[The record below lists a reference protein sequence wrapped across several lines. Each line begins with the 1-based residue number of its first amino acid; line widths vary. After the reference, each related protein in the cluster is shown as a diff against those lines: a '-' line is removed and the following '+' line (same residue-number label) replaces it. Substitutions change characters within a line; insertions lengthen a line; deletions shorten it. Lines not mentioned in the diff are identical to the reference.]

1 MLSETRY
8 LNETEEPV
16 YAVNSFYHFGKSMK
30 EKTYNLMLMGGINY
44 SKNVAYT
51 STDPDAVEGMKN
63 IANTWRFMQ
72 GLMFRYNPSENL
84 ELNPGIRYSYNM
96 VRNSLT
102 ENNTAVSGLTPTFI
116 GSVNITPTTIFGVD
130 VSKTFNK
137 GYGSLSDAN
146 PFIINSYIEQKVL
159 KDQRGTIRF
168 QAFDLLNEQ
177 LNLNRSF
184 QDNLISDTR
193 TNRLGRYF
201 MLTFT
206 FKLQK
211 FSGMAPNIDNGM
223 PPGMRM
229 PRM

>member
-1 MLSETRY
+1 M
-8 LNETEEPV
+8 
-16 YAVNSFYHFGKSMK
+16 
-30 EKTYNLMLMGGINY
+30 
-44 SKNVAYT
+44 
-51 STDPDAVEGMKN
+51 
-63 IANTWRFMQ
+63 
-72 GLMFRYNPSENL
+72 
-84 ELNPGIRYSYNM
+84 
-96 VRNSLT
+96 
-102 ENNTAVSGLTPTFI
+102 
-116 GSVNITPTTIFGVD
+116 
-130 VSKTFNK
+130 
-137 GYGSLSDAN
+137 
-146 PFIINSYIEQKVL
+146 L

-211 FSGMAPNIDNGM
+211 FSGMAPNIDNGL